1 MLGNMIDGRTEPDR
15 DERAED
21 EGLSVEPDVT
31 LADADALDDAPD
43 ASAALHE
50 AGGDADR
57 AERLLEA
64 SIDSR
69 TDEPLPDDERP
80 V

>member
-1 MLGNMIDGRTEPDR
+1 MAGDQDR
-15 DERAED
+15 DERTED
-21 EGLSVEPDVT
+21 EGLDVEPDVT
-31 LADADALDDAPD
+31 LVDADAIDDAPD

-64 SIDSR
+64 SIDSQLG
-69 TDEPLPDDERP
+69 EPVPDDERP
-80 V
+80 A